1 MIPAFFH
8 SPLLIFCETRQM
20 TNFFKAALLMACLLW
35 QSTGLA
41 SDTGWLTSPQ
51 NDHARVRLQADRSAP
66 DHTRILLDV
75 ALESGWKTYWHSPGE
90 GGIAPQILWD
100 EPVGDFQW
108 RWPAPRHFEVA
119 GLSTQGYQGEVR
131 FPMSLN
137 YPAGQSLK
145 GTLRLSTCSNV
156 CILTDFPFTLAV
168 DGQAPAGF
176 DFGWAKAISNLPQ
189 PLPADTRVELGYQHN
204 QLQLRA
210 ERAEG
215 WQSPA
220 LFIDALEG
228 AEFGKPVLE
237 VEGNTLIAR
246 VPVSDGWQGDAPDL
260 RGQSLGLLL
269 TSGEQA
275 WQTKGSIGEAL
286 VLPAPS
292 QPLFWLLGAALLGG
306 LILNL
311 MPCVLPVLALKL
323 GSVLQHQEREQG
335 TVRKQFLAASAGIIA
350 SFWVLAAMSSLLRA
364 TQGAVGWGIQFQS
377 AGFIAF
383 MVLVTLLFCAN
394 LLGLFEIR
402 LPSNLNTRLATSG
415 GNGLGGHFLQG
426 SFATLLAT
434 PCSAPFLG
442 TAVAFALAA
451 PLGQLWLIFTAL
463 GIGMS
468 LPWLL
473 VAALPRLA
481 LWLPKPG
488 RWMGRLR
495 ILLGLMMLGSSLWLA
510 SLLGS
515 HLGNVQVY
523 WLMAA
528 MLLALLIGI
537 VWRYG
542 MRGFTLALSLST
554 LVGAALLL
562 GGAFTA
568 QGTGNVDRV
577 VWQPL
582 SERAIT
588 DALAQNKRV
597 FIDVTA
603 DWCVTC
609 KANKY
614 NVLLRDEVQTAL
626 SAPDVVALR
635 GDWSK
640 PDDTIAAFLR
650 QRGAAAVPFNQIYG
664 PGLPQGETLSPL
676 LDKADLLTLL
686 NQAGLIQTDATHF

>member
-1 MIPAFFH
+1 M
-8 SPLLIFCETRQM
+8 SNL
-20 TNFFKAALLMACLLW
+20 FKAALLLGGLLW
-35 QSTGLA
+35 QSMGLA

-51 NDHARVRLQADRSAP
+51 NDHAKVRLQADRSTA
-66 DHTRILLDV
+66 DQTRILLDV
-75 ALESGWKTYWHSPGE
+75 ELESGWKTYWQSPGE
-90 GGIAPQILWD
+90 GGIAPQILWH
-100 EPVGDFQW
+100 EPIAALQW
-108 RWPAPRHFEVA
+108 HWPVPRHFEVA
-119 GLSTQGYQGEVR
+119 GLSTQGYQGDVT
-131 FPMSLN
+131 FPLSLS
-137 YPAGQSLK
+137 YPAEKALK

-156 CILTDFPFTLAV
+156 CILTDYPFTLAA
-168 DGQAPAGF
+168 DDAAPANF
-176 DFGWAKAISNLPQ
+176 DFAWAKSISNLPQ

-210 ERAEG
+210 ERADG

-228 AEFGKPVLE
+228 AEFGKPALE
-237 VEGNTLIAR
+237 IEGNTLIAR
-246 VPVSDGWQGDAPDL
+246 VPVSNGWQGDAPDL
-260 RGQSLGLLL
+260 RGQPLGLLL

-275 WQTKGSIGEAL
+275 WQGKGTIGAPIAL
-286 VLPAPS
+286 PNQS
-292 QPLFWLLGAALLGG
+292 HSLFWLLGAALLGG

-323 GSVLQHQEREQG
+323 GSVLQHQERAQG

-377 AGFIAF
+377 AGFIGL

-402 LPSNLNTRLATSG
+402 LPSNLSTRLATSG

-488 RWMGRLR
+488 RWMNHLR
-495 ILLGLMMLGSSLWLA
+495 ILLGLMMLGSSLWLT
-510 SLLGS
+510 SLLNN
-515 HLGNVQVY
+515 HLGSY
-523 WLMAA
+523 ATGWLMVA
-528 MLLALLIGI
+528 MLLALLISI
-537 VWRYG
+537 IWRYG
-542 MRGFTLALSLST
+542 MRGFTLAIALAALI
-554 LVGAALLL
+554 GCALLL
-562 GGAFTA
+562 SGAFSA
-568 QGTGNVDRV
+568 QGSASVDKV
-577 VWQPL
+577 AWQPL

-614 NVLLRDEVQTAL
+614 NVLLRDEVQQAL
-626 SAPDVVALR
+626 LAPDVVALR

-640 PDDTIAAFLR
+640 PNETIAAFLR

-664 PGLPQGETLSPL
+664 PDLPQGATLSPL
-676 LDKADLLTLL
+676 LDKDELLTTLH
-686 NQAGLIQTDATHF
+686 QAGLLQAGTTRF

>member
-1 MIPAFFH
+1 M
-8 SPLLIFCETRQM
+8 SNL
-20 TNFFKAALLMACLLW
+20 FKAALLLGGLLW
-35 QSTGLA
+35 QSMGLA

-51 NDHARVRLQADRSAP
+51 NDHARVRLQADRSTA
-66 DHTRILLDV
+66 DQTRILLDV
-75 ALESGWKTYWHSPGE
+75 ELESGWKTYWHSPGE

-108 RWPAPRHFEVA
+108 HWPVPRHFEVA
-119 GLSTQGYQGEVR
+119 GLSTQGYQGEVT
-131 FPMSLN
+131 FPLSLN
-137 YPAGQSLK
+137 YPAGQPLK

-168 DGQAPAGF
+168 DSAAPADF
-176 DFGWAKAISNLPQ
+176 DFAWAKAMSTLPQ
-189 PLPADTRVELGYQHN
+189 QLPAETRVELGYQHN

-228 AEFGKPVLE
+228 AEFGKPALE

-275 WQTKGSIGEAL
+275 WQGKGTIGAPLAL
-286 VLPAPS
+286 PNQSHSL
-292 QPLFWLLGAALLGG
+292 LWLLGAALLGG

-323 GSVLQHQEREQG
+323 GTVLQHQKREQG
-335 TVRKQFLAASAGIIA
+335 AVRKQFLAASAGIIA

-377 AGFIAF
+377 AGFIGL

-402 LPSNLNTRLATSG
+402 LPSALSTRLATSG

-473 VAALPRLA
+473 VAALPWLA

-488 RWMGRLR
+488 RWMNHLR
-495 ILLGLMMLGSSLWLA
+495 ILLGLMMLGSSLWLT
-510 SLLGS
+510 SLLDN
-515 HLGNVQVY
+515 HLGSY
-523 WLMAA
+523 ATGWLMVA
-528 MLLALLIGI
+528 MLLALLSGI
-537 VWRYG
+537 IWRYG
-542 MRGFTLALSLST
+542 IRGFTLAIAL
-554 LVGAALLL
+554 AALIGSPLL
-562 GGAFTA
+562 LSGAFSA
-568 QGTGNVDRV
+568 QGSASVDKV

-588 DALAQNKRV
+588 DALAQNKRI

-614 NVLLRDEVQTAL
+614 NVLLRDEVQQAL

-640 PDDTIAAFLR
+640 PSDTIAAFLR
-650 QRGAAAVPFNQIYG
+650 KRGAAAVPFNQIYG
-664 PGLPQGETLSPL
+664 PELPQGVTLSPL
-676 LDKADLLTLL
+676 LDKDDLLTTLHKAGLL
-686 NQAGLIQTDATHF
+686 QAGTTRF

>member
-1 MIPAFFH
+1 M
-8 SPLLIFCETRQM
+8 SNL
-20 TNFFKAALLMACLLW
+20 FKTALLLGCLLW
-35 QSTGLA
+35 QSMGLA

-51 NDHARVRLQADRSAP
+51 NDHARVRLQADRSTA
-66 DHTRILLDV
+66 DQTRILLDV
-75 ALESGWKTYWHSPGE
+75 ELESGWKTYWHSPGE

-100 EPVGDFQW
+100 KPVGDFQW
-108 RWPAPRHFEVA
+108 HWPVPRHFEVA
-119 GLSTQGYQGEVR
+119 GLSTQGYQGDVT
-131 FPMSLN
+131 FPLSLS
-137 YPAGQSLK
+137 YPAEKALT

-168 DGQAPAGF
+168 DGRAPAGF

-189 PLPADTRVELGYQHN
+189 PLPAETRIELGYQHN

-228 AEFGKPVLE
+228 AEFGKPTLE

-275 WQTKGSIGEAL
+275 WQGKGTIGAPL
-286 VLPAPS
+286 VLPNQS
-292 QPLFWLLGAALLGG
+292 HSLFWLLGAALLGG

-323 GSVLQHQEREQG
+323 GTVLQHQKREQG
-335 TVRKQFLAASAGIIA
+335 AVRKQFLAASAGIIA

-364 TQGAVGWGIQFQS
+364 TQGAVGWGIQFQN
-377 AGFIAF
+377 AGFIGL
-383 MVLVTLLFCAN
+383 MVLVTMLFCAN

-402 LPSNLNTRLATSG
+402 LPSALSTRLATSG

-488 RWMGRLR
+488 RWMNHLR
-495 ILLGLMMLGSSLWLA
+495 ILLGLMMLGSSLWLT
-510 SLLGS
+510 SLLDN
-515 HLGNVQVY
+515 HLGSY
-523 WLMAA
+523 ATGWLIVA
-528 MLLALLIGI
+528 MLLALLAGI
-537 VWRYG
+537 IWRYG
-542 MRGFTLALSLST
+542 MRGFTLAIAL
-554 LVGAALLL
+554 AALIGSPLL
-562 GGAFTA
+562 LSGAFSA
-568 QGTGNVDRV
+568 QGSASVDKV

-614 NVLLRDEVQTAL
+614 NVLLRDEVQQAL

-640 PDDTIAAFLR
+640 PSDTIAAFLR
-650 QRGAAAVPFNQIYG
+650 KRGAAAVPFNQIYG
-664 PGLPQGETLSPL
+664 PELPQGVTLSPL
-676 LDKADLLTLL
+676 LDKDDLLTTLHKAGLL
-686 NQAGLIQTDATHF
+686 QAGTTRF

>member
-1 MIPAFFH
+1 M
-8 SPLLIFCETRQM
+8 SNL
-20 TNFFKAALLMACLLW
+20 FKAALLLGGLLW
-35 QSTGLA
+35 QSMGLA

-51 NDHARVRLQADRSAP
+51 NDHAKVRLQADRSTAV
-66 DHTRILLDV
+66 HTRILLDV
-75 ALESGWKTYWHSPGE
+75 ELESGWKTYWHSPGE

-119 GLSTQGYQGEVR
+119 GLSTQGYQGDVT
-131 FPMSLN
+131 FPLSLN
-137 YPAGQSLK
+137 YPTGQPLK

-156 CILTDFPFTLAV
+156 CILTDYPFTLAV
-168 DGQAPAGF
+168 DDAAPANF
-176 DFGWAKAISNLPQ
+176 DFAWAKAMSTLPQ
-189 PLPADTRVELGYQHN
+189 QLPAETRVELGYQHN

-215 WQSPA
+215 WQQPS

-228 AEFGKPVLE
+228 AEFGKPALE
-237 VEGNTLIAR
+237 VQGNTLIAR

-275 WQTKGSIGEAL
+275 WQGKGTIGAPL
-286 VLPAPS
+286 VLPGQS
-292 QPLFWLLGAALLGG
+292 HSLFWLLGAALLGG

-323 GSVLQHQEREQG
+323 GSVLQHQAREQG
-335 TVRKQFLAASAGIIA
+335 TVRRQFLAASAGIVA

-364 TQGAVGWGIQFQS
+364 TQGEVGWGIQFQS
-377 AGFIAF
+377 AGFIGF

-402 LPSNLNTRLATSG
+402 LPSNLSTRLATSG

-488 RWMGRLR
+488 RWMNHLR

-510 SLLGS
+510 SLLNN
-515 HLGNVQVY
+515 HLGSY
-523 WLMAA
+523 ATGWLMVA
-528 MLLALLIGI
+528 MLLGLLISI
-537 VWRYG
+537 IWRYG
-542 MRGFTLALSLST
+542 MRGFTLAISLAALIGS
-554 LVGAALLL
+554 ALLL
-562 GGAFTA
+562 SGAFSA
-568 QGTGNVDRV
+568 QGSASVDKV
-577 VWQPL
+577 AWQPL

-614 NVLLRDEVQTAL
+614 NVLLRDEVQQAL
-626 SAPDVVALR
+626 LAPDVVALR

-640 PDDTIAAFLR
+640 PNETIAAFLR

-664 PGLPQGETLSPL
+664 PDLPLGATLSPL
-676 LDKADLLTLL
+676 LDKDELLTTLH
-686 NQAGLIQTDATHF
+686 QAGLLQAGTTRF

>member
-1 MIPAFFH
+1 
-8 SPLLIFCETRQM
+8 M

-90 GGIAPQILWD
+90 GGIAPQLLWD

-119 GLSTQGYQGEVR
+119 GLSTQGYQGDVT
-131 FPMSLN
+131 FPLSLN

-168 DGQAPAGF
+168 DGQAPVGF

-189 PLPADTRVELGYQHN
+189 QLPADTRVELGYQHN

-269 TSGEQA
+269 TSGEQT

-323 GSVLQHQEREQG
+323 GSVLQHQQREQE

-350 SFWVLAAMSSLLRA
+350 SFWVLAAMSTLLRA

-377 AGFIAF
+377 AGFIGL

-451 PLGQLWLIFTAL
+451 PLGQLWLIFTAF

-481 LWLPKPG
+481 LSLPKPG

-510 SLLGS
+510 SLLGN
-515 HLGNVQVY
+515 HLGNMQVY

-537 VWRYG
+537 IWRYG
-542 MRGFTLALSLST
+542 MRGFTLALSLSA

-597 FIDVTA
+597 FVDVTA

-614 NVLLRDEVQTAL
+614 NVLLRDEVQNAL

-650 QRGAAAVPFNQIYG
+650 QRGVAAVPFNQIYG
-664 PGLPQGETLSPL
+664 PGLPQGEILSPL

-686 NQAGLIQTDATHF
+686 NQAGLIQTNATHF

>member
-41 SDTGWLTSPQ
+41 SNTGWLTSPQ

-131 FPMSLN
+131 FPLSLN

-176 DFGWAKAISNLPQ
+176 DFGWAKAISNLPL
-189 PLPADTRVELGYQHN
+189 PLPAATRVELGYQHN

-377 AGFIAF
+377 AGFIGF

-510 SLLGS
+510 SLLGN
-515 HLGNVQVY
+515 HLGNMQVY

-537 VWRYG
+537 IWRYG

-562 GGAFTA
+562 GGALTA
-568 QGTGNVDRV
+568 QGSGSIDRV

-588 DALAQNKRV
+588 DALAQNKRI

-614 NVLLRDEVQTAL
+614 NVLLRDEVQNAL

-664 PGLPQGETLSPL
+664 PGLPQGEILSPL

-686 NQAGLIQTDATHF
+686 NQAGLIQTNATHF

>member
-1 MIPAFFH
+1 M
-8 SPLLIFCETRQM
+8 SNL
-20 TNFFKAALLMACLLW
+20 FKAALLLGSLLW
-35 QSTGLA
+35 QSMGLA

-51 NDHARVRLQADRSAP
+51 NDHAKVRLQADRSMA
-66 DHTRILLDV
+66 DQTRILLDV
-75 ALESGWKTYWHSPGE
+75 ELESGWKTYWHSPGE

-100 EPVGDFQW
+100 KPVGDFQW
-108 RWPAPRHFEVA
+108 HWPVPRHFEVA
-119 GLSTQGYQGEVR
+119 GLSTQGYQGDVT
-131 FPMSLN
+131 FPLSLS
-137 YPAGQSLK
+137 YPAEQALM

-156 CILTDFPFTLAV
+156 CILTDYPFTLAV
-168 DGQAPAGF
+168 DGAAPADF
-176 DFGWAKAISNLPQ
+176 DFAWAKAMSTLPQ

-215 WQSPA
+215 WQQPS

-228 AEFGKPVLE
+228 AEFGKPALE

-275 WQTKGSIGEAL
+275 WQSKGSIGEAL

-292 QPLFWLLGAALLGG
+292 QSLFWLLGAALLGG

-323 GSVLQHQEREQG
+323 GSVLQHQAREQG
-335 TVRKQFLAASAGIIA
+335 TVRRQFLAASAGIIA

-377 AGFIAF
+377 AGFIGF

-402 LPSNLNTRLATSG
+402 LPSALSTRLATSG

-488 RWMGRLR
+488 RWMNYLR
-495 ILLGLMMLGSSLWLA
+495 ILLGLMMLGSSLWLT
-510 SLLGS
+510 SLLDN
-515 HLGNVQVY
+515 HLGSY
-523 WLMAA
+523 ATGWLMVA
-528 MLLALLIGI
+528 MVLGLILAI

-542 MRGFTLALSLST
+542 MRGFTLAIALAALIGS
-554 LVGAALLL
+554 ALLL
-562 GGAFTA
+562 SGAFSA
-568 QGTGNVDRV
+568 QGSASVDKV

-614 NVLLRDEVQTAL
+614 NVLLRDEVQQAL

-640 PDDTIAAFLR
+640 PSETIAAFLR
-650 QRGAAAVPFNQIYG
+650 KRGVAAVPFNQIYG
-664 PGLPQGETLSPL
+664 PELPQGVTLSPL
-676 LDKADLLTLL
+676 LDKDELLTTLHKAGLL
-686 NQAGLIQTDATHF
+686 QAGTTRF

>member
-131 FPMSLN
+131 FPLSLN
-137 YPAGQSLK
+137 YPTGQSLK

-275 WQTKGSIGEAL
+275 WQGKGSIGEAL

-335 TVRKQFLAASAGIIA
+335 AVRKQFLAASAGIIA
-350 SFWVLAAMSSLLRA
+350 SFWVLAAMSTLLRA

-377 AGFIAF
+377 AGFIGF

-402 LPSNLNTRLATSG
+402 LPSNLSTRLATSG

-542 MRGFTLALSLST
+542 MRGFTLALSLSA

-568 QGTGNVDRV
+568 QGAGSIDRV

-614 NVLLRDEVQTAL
+614 NVLLRDEVQQAL

-664 PGLPQGETLSPL
+664 PSLPQGETLSPL

>member
-1 MIPAFFH
+1 M
-8 SPLLIFCETRQM
+8 SNL
-20 TNFFKAALLMACLLW
+20 FKTALLLGGLLW
-35 QSTGLA
+35 QSMGLA

-51 NDHARVRLQADRSAP
+51 NDHARVRLQADRSTA
-66 DHTRILLDV
+66 DQTRILLDV
-75 ALESGWKTYWHSPGE
+75 ELESGWKTYWHSPGE

-100 EPVGDFQW
+100 EPVGAFQW

-119 GLSTQGYQGEVR
+119 GLSTQGYQGEVT
-131 FPMSLN
+131 FPLSLN
-137 YPAGQSLK
+137 YPAGQPLK

-156 CILTDFPFTLAV
+156 CILTDFPFTLTV
-168 DGQAPAGF
+168 DGQAPADF
-176 DFGWAKAISNLPQ
+176 DFAWAKAMSTLPQ
-189 PLPADTRVELGYQHN
+189 QLPAETRVELGYQHN

-228 AEFGKPVLE
+228 AEFGKPALE

-275 WQTKGSIGEAL
+275 WQGQGTIGAPLAL
-286 VLPAPS
+286 PNQS
-292 QPLFWLLGAALLGG
+292 HSLFWLLGAALLGG

-323 GSVLQHQEREQG
+323 GTVLQHQKREQG
-335 TVRKQFLAASAGIIA
+335 AVRKHFLAASAGIIT

-377 AGFIAF
+377 AGFIGL

-402 LPSNLNTRLATSG
+402 LPSALSTRLATSG

-488 RWMGRLR
+488 RWMNHLR
-495 ILLGLMMLGSSLWLA
+495 ILLGLMMLGSSLWLT
-510 SLLGS
+510 SLLDN
-515 HLGNVQVY
+515 HLGSY
-523 WLMAA
+523 ATGWLMVA
-528 MLLALLIGI
+528 MLLALLTGI
-537 VWRYG
+537 IWRYG
-542 MRGFTLALSLST
+542 IRGFTLAIAL
-554 LVGAALLL
+554 AALIGSPLL
-562 GGAFTA
+562 LSGAFSA
-568 QGTGNVDRV
+568 QGSASVDKV

-614 NVLLRDEVQTAL
+614 NVLLRDEVQQAL

-640 PDDTIAAFLR
+640 PSDTIAAFLR
-650 QRGAAAVPFNQIYG
+650 KRGAAAVPFNQIYG
-664 PGLPQGETLSPL
+664 PELPQGVTLSPL
-676 LDKADLLTLL
+676 LDKDDLLTTLHKAGLL
-686 NQAGLIQTDATHF
+686 QAGTTRF

>member
-1 MIPAFFH
+1 M
-8 SPLLIFCETRQM
+8 SNL
-20 TNFFKAALLMACLLW
+20 FKAALLLGGLLW
-35 QSTGLA
+35 QSMGLA

-51 NDHARVRLQADRSAP
+51 NDHARVRLQADRSTA
-66 DHTRILLDV
+66 DQTRILLDV
-75 ALESGWKTYWHSPGE
+75 ELESGWKTYWHSPGE

-108 RWPAPRHFEVA
+108 RWPVPRHFEVA
-119 GLSTQGYQGEVR
+119 GLSTQGYQGDVT
-131 FPMSLN
+131 FPLNLN
-137 YPAGQSLK
+137 YPAGQPLK

-156 CILTDFPFTLAV
+156 CILTDFPFTLSV
-168 DGQAPAGF
+168 DGQAPADF
-176 DFGWAKAISNLPQ
+176 DFAWAKAMSTLPQ
-189 PLPADTRVELGYQHN
+189 QLPAETRVEIGYQHN

-228 AEFGKPVLE
+228 AEFGKPALE

-275 WQTKGSIGEAL
+275 WQGKGTIGAPLAL
-286 VLPAPS
+286 PNQS
-292 QPLFWLLGAALLGG
+292 HSLFWLLGAALLGG

-335 TVRKQFLAASAGIIA
+335 AVRKQFLAASAGIIA

-377 AGFIAF
+377 AGFIGL

-402 LPSNLNTRLATSG
+402 LPSALSTRLATSG

-451 PLGQLWLIFTAL
+451 PLDQLWLIFTAL

-488 RWMGRLR
+488 RWMNHLR
-495 ILLGLMMLGSSLWLA
+495 ILLGLMMLGSSLWLT
-510 SLLGS
+510 SLLDN
-515 HLGNVQVY
+515 HLGSY
-523 WLMAA
+523 ATGWLMVA
-528 MLLALLIGI
+528 MLLALLTSII
-537 VWRYG
+537 WRYG
-542 MRGFTLALSLST
+542 IRGFTLAIAL
-554 LVGAALLL
+554 AALIGSPLL
-562 GGAFTA
+562 LSGAFSA
-568 QGTGNVDRV
+568 QGSASVDKV

-614 NVLLRDEVQTAL
+614 NVLLRDEVQQAL

-640 PDDTIAAFLR
+640 PSDAIAAFLR
-650 QRGAAAVPFNQIYG
+650 KRGAAAVPFNQIYG
-664 PGLPQGETLSPL
+664 PELPQGVTLSPL
-676 LDKADLLTLL
+676 LNKDDLLTTLHKAGLL
-686 NQAGLIQTDATHF
+686 QAGTTRF

>member
-1 MIPAFFH
+1 
-8 SPLLIFCETRQM
+8 
-20 TNFFKAALLMACLLW
+20 MA
-35 QSTGLA
+35 G
-41 SDTGWLTSPQ
+41 
-51 NDHARVRLQADRSAP
+51 R
-66 DHTRILLDV
+66 
-75 ALESGWKTYWHSPGE
+75 
-90 GGIAPQILWD
+90 
-100 EPVGDFQW
+100 
-108 RWPAPRHFEVA
+108 
-119 GLSTQGYQGEVR
+119 
-131 FPMSLN
+131 
-137 YPAGQSLK
+137 
-145 GTLRLSTCSNV
+145 
-156 CILTDFPFTLAV
+156 
-168 DGQAPAGF
+168 
-176 DFGWAKAISNLPQ
+176 
-189 PLPADTRVELGYQHN
+189 
-204 QLQLRA
+204 
-210 ERAEG
+210 
-215 WQSPA
+215 
-220 LFIDALEG
+220 
-228 AEFGKPVLE
+228 
-237 VEGNTLIAR
+237 
-246 VPVSDGWQGDAPDL
+246 GDAPDL

-275 WQTKGSIGEAL
+275 WQTKGSISEAL

-323 GSVLQHQEREQG
+323 GTVLQHQKREQG
-335 TVRKQFLAASAGIIA
+335 AVRKQFLAASAGIIA

-377 AGFIAF
+377 AGFIGL
-383 MVLVTLLFCAN
+383 MVLVTMLFCAN
-394 LLGLFEIR
+394 LLELFEIR
-402 LPSNLNTRLATSG
+402 LPSALSTRLATSG

-488 RWMGRLR
+488 RWMNHLR
-495 ILLGLMMLGSSLWLA
+495 ILLGLMMLGSSLWLT
-510 SLLGS
+510 SLLNN
-515 HLGNVQVY
+515 HLGSY
-523 WLMAA
+523 ATGWLMVA
-528 MLLALLIGI
+528 MLLALLAGI
-537 VWRYG
+537 IWRYG
-542 MRGFTLALSLST
+542 MRGFTLAIALTALIGSP
-554 LVGAALLL
+554 LLL
-562 GGAFTA
+562 SGAFSA
-568 QGTGNVDRV
+568 QGSASVDKV

-614 NVLLRDEVQTAL
+614 NVLLRDEVQQAL

-640 PDDTIAAFLR
+640 PSDTIAAFLR
-650 QRGAAAVPFNQIYG
+650 KRGAAAVPFNQIYG
-664 PGLPQGETLSPL
+664 PEWPQGVTLSPL
-676 LDKADLLTLL
+676 LDKDDLLTTLHKAGLL
-686 NQAGLIQTDATHF
+686 QAGTTRF

>member
-1 MIPAFFH
+1 M
-8 SPLLIFCETRQM
+8 SNLLKT
-20 TNFFKAALLMACLLW
+20 ALLLGGLLW
-35 QSTGLA
+35 QSMGLA
-41 SDTGWLTSPQ
+41 SDTGWLTSSQ

-90 GGIAPQILWD
+90 GGIAPQLLWD

-131 FPMSLN
+131 FPLSLN
-137 YPAGQSLK
+137 YPAGQSLN

-168 DGQAPAGF
+168 DGQTPAGF

-275 WQTKGSIGEAL
+275 WQGKGTIGAPLAL
-286 VLPAPS
+286 PNQS
-292 QPLFWLLGAALLGG
+292 HSLFWLLGGALLGG

-323 GSVLQHQEREQG
+323 GTVLQHQEREQG

-377 AGFIAF
+377 AGFIGL

-402 LPSNLNTRLATSG
+402 LPSALSTRLATSG

-488 RWMGRLR
+488 RWMNHLR
-495 ILLGLMMLGSSLWLA
+495 ILLGLMMLGSSLWLT
-510 SLLGS
+510 SLLDN
-515 HLGNVQVY
+515 HLGSY
-523 WLMAA
+523 ATGWLMVA
-528 MLLALLIGI
+528 MLLALLTGI
-537 VWRYG
+537 IWRYG
-542 MRGFTLALSLST
+542 IRGFTLAIAL
-554 LVGAALLL
+554 AALIGSPLL
-562 GGAFTA
+562 LSGAFSA
-568 QGTGNVDRV
+568 QGSASVDKV

-588 DALAQNKRV
+588 DALAQKKRV

-614 NVLLRDEVQTAL
+614 NVLLRDEVQQAL

-640 PDDTIAAFLR
+640 PSDTIAAFLR
-650 QRGAAAVPFNQIYG
+650 KRGAAAVPFNQIYG
-664 PGLPQGETLSPL
+664 PELPQGVTLSPL
-676 LDKADLLTLL
+676 LDKDDLLTTLHKADLL
-686 NQAGLIQTDATHF
+686 QAGTTRF

>member
-1 MIPAFFH
+1 
-8 SPLLIFCETRQM
+8 M

-51 NDHARVRLQADRSAP
+51 NDHAKVRLQADRSAP

-108 RWPAPRHFEVA
+108 RWPAPHHFEVA

-131 FPMSLN
+131 FPLSLN

-168 DGQAPAGF
+168 DGATPANF
-176 DFGWAKAISNLPQ
+176 DFAWAKAMSTLPQ
-189 PLPADTRVELGYQHN
+189 PLTAETRVELGYQHN

-228 AEFGKPVLE
+228 AEFGKPALE

-275 WQTKGSIGEAL
+275 WQGKGTIGAPIAL
-286 VLPAPS
+286 PNQS
-292 QPLFWLLGAALLGG
+292 HSLFWLLGAALLGG

-323 GSVLQHQEREQG
+323 GSVLQHQQREQG

-377 AGFIAF
+377 AGFIGF

-510 SLLGS
+510 SLLGN
-515 HLGNVQVY
+515 HLGNMQVY
-523 WLMAA
+523 WLMTA

-568 QGTGNVDRV
+568 QGSGNVDRV

-626 SAPDVVALR
+626 STPDVVALR

-640 PDDTIAAFLR
+640 PSDTIAAFLR
-650 QRGAAAVPFNQIYG
+650 KRGAAAVPFNQIYG
-664 PGLPQGETLSPL
+664 PELPQGVTLSPL
-676 LDKADLLTLL
+676 LDKDDLLTTLHKAGLL
-686 NQAGLIQTDATHF
+686 QAGTTRF

>member
-1 MIPAFFH
+1 M
-8 SPLLIFCETRQM
+8 SNL
-20 TNFFKAALLMACLLW
+20 FKAALLLGGLLW
-35 QSTGLA
+35 QSMGLA

-51 NDHARVRLQADRSAP
+51 NDHARVRLQADRSTA
-66 DHTRILLDV
+66 DQTRILLDV
-75 ALESGWKTYWHSPGE
+75 ELESGWKTYWHSPGE

-108 RWPAPRHFEVA
+108 RWPVPRHFEVA
-119 GLSTQGYQGEVR
+119 GLNTQGYQGEVA
-131 FPMSLN
+131 FPLSLN
-137 YPAGQSLK
+137 YPTGQPLK

-168 DGQAPAGF
+168 DGQAPADF
-176 DFGWAKAISNLPQ
+176 DFAWAKAMSTLPQ
-189 PLPADTRVELGYQHN
+189 QLPAETQVELGYQHN

-228 AEFGKPVLE
+228 AEFGKPALE
-237 VEGNTLIAR
+237 VEGYTLIAR

-275 WQTKGSIGEAL
+275 WQGKGTIGAPLAL
-286 VLPAPS
+286 PNQS
-292 QPLFWLLGAALLGG
+292 HSLFWLLGAALLGG

-323 GSVLQHQEREQG
+323 GTVLQHQDREQG

-377 AGFIAF
+377 AGFIGL
-383 MVLVTLLFCAN
+383 MVLVTMLFCAN

-402 LPSNLNTRLATSG
+402 LPSALSTRLATSG

-488 RWMGRLR
+488 RWMNHLR
-495 ILLGLMMLGSSLWLA
+495 ILLGLMMLGSSLWLT
-510 SLLGS
+510 SLLDN
-515 HLGNVQVY
+515 HLGSY
-523 WLMAA
+523 ATGWLIVA
-528 MLLALLIGI
+528 MLLALLSGI
-537 VWRYG
+537 IWRYG
-542 MRGFTLALSLST
+542 IRGFTLAIAL
-554 LVGAALLL
+554 AALIGSPLL
-562 GGAFTA
+562 LSGAFSA
-568 QGTGNVDRV
+568 QGSASVDKV

-614 NVLLRDEVQTAL
+614 NVLLRDEVQQAL

-640 PDDTIAAFLR
+640 PNDTIAAFLR
-650 QRGAAAVPFNQIYG
+650 KRGAAAVPFNQIYG
-664 PGLPQGETLSPL
+664 PELPQGVTLSPL
-676 LDKADLLTLL
+676 LDKDELLTTLHKAGLL
-686 NQAGLIQTDATHF
+686 QAGTTRF

>member
-1 MIPAFFH
+1 
-8 SPLLIFCETRQM
+8 M

-41 SDTGWLTSPQ
+41 SDTGWLTSSQ

-131 FPMSLN
+131 FPLSLN
-137 YPAGQSLK
+137 YPTGQSLK

-168 DGQAPAGF
+168 DGQTPAGF
-176 DFGWAKAISNLPQ
+176 DFSWAKAISNLPQ

-275 WQTKGSIGEAL
+275 WQTKGSIGSAL

-292 QPLFWLLGAALLGG
+292 QPLFWVLGAALLGG

-323 GSVLQHQEREQG
+323 GTVLQHQVREQG
-335 TVRKQFLAASAGIIA
+335 IVRKQFLAASAGIIA
-350 SFWVLAAMSSLLRA
+350 SFWVLAAMSTLLRA

-515 HLGNVQVY
+515 HLGNMQVY

-537 VWRYG
+537 IWRYG
-542 MRGFTLALSLST
+542 MRGFTLALSLSA

-568 QGTGNVDRV
+568 HGTGSIDRV

-597 FIDVTA
+597 FVDVTA

-614 NVLLRDEVQTAL
+614 NVLLRDEVQNAL

-640 PDDTIAAFLR
+640 PDETIAAFLR

-664 PGLPQGETLSPL
+664 PGLPEGEILSPL

-686 NQAGLIQTDATHF
+686 NQAGLIQTNATHF

>member
-1 MIPAFFH
+1 M
-8 SPLLIFCETRQM
+8 STL
-20 TNFFKAALLMACLLW
+20 FKAVLLLGCLLW
-35 QSTGLA
+35 QSSGLA
-41 SDTGWLTSPQ
+41 SDTGWLTSPR

-66 DHTRILLDV
+66 DHTRILLEV
-75 ALESGWKTYWHSPGE
+75 ALESGWKTYWRSPGE
-90 GGIAPQILWD
+90 GGIAPRILWD
-100 EPVGDFQW
+100 QPVGDFQW
-108 RWPAPRHFEVA
+108 HWPTPRPFEVA
-119 GLSTQGYQGEVR
+119 GLSTQGYQEQVR
-131 FPMSLN
+131 FPLSLD
-137 YPAGQSLK
+137 YPAGQPLK

-156 CILTDFPFTLAV
+156 CILTDYPFTLEA

-176 DFGWAKAISNLPQ
+176 DFAWARAMSTLPQ

-228 AEFGKPVLE
+228 AEFGKPALE
-237 VEGNTLIAR
+237 VNGNVLIAR

-269 TSGEQA
+269 TSGDQA
-275 WQTKGSIGEAL
+275 WQTRAPIAGPIAL
-286 VLPAPS
+286 PTQH
-292 QPLFWLLGAALLGG
+292 QPLLWLLGAALLGG

-323 GSVLQHQEREQG
+323 GSVLQQQESEQRR
-335 TVRKQFLAASAGIIA
+335 VRRQFLAASAGILA

-377 AGFIAF
+377 AGFIGF
-383 MVLVTLLFCAN
+383 MVAVTLLFCAN

-402 LPSNLNTRLATSG
+402 LPSNLSTRLATRG
-415 GNGLGGHFLQG
+415 GKGLGGHFLQG

-488 RWMGRLR
+488 RWMGHLR

-510 SLLGS
+510 SLLGN
-515 HLGNVQVY
+515 HLGSTTTG
-523 WLMAA
+523 WLMVA
-528 MLLALLIGI
+528 MVLALLIGI
-537 VWRYG
+537 IWRYG
-542 MRGFTLALSLST
+542 MRGFTLALSLSA
-554 LVGAALLL
+554 LIGGALLL
-562 GGAFTA
+562 GGALTA
-568 QGTGNVDRV
+568 QGSGSVDRIA
-577 VWQPL
+577 WQPL
-582 SERAIT
+582 SEQAIV
-588 DALAQNKRV
+588 DALAQHKRV
-597 FIDVTA
+597 FVDVTA

-614 NVLLRDEVQTAL
+614 NVLLQGEVQEAL

-635 GDWSK
+635 GDWSR
-640 PDDTIAAFLR
+640 PSDAIAAFLR

-664 PGLPQGETLSPL
+664 PGLPEGESLSPL
-676 LDKADLLTLL
+676 LDKAELL
-686 NQAGLIQTDATHF
+686 NVLNKAGLIQPGPHF

>member
-1 MIPAFFH
+1 M
-8 SPLLIFCETRQM
+8 SNL
-20 TNFFKAALLMACLLW
+20 FKAALLLGGLLW
-35 QSTGLA
+35 QSMGLA

-51 NDHARVRLQADRSAP
+51 NDHAKVRLQADRSMA
-66 DHTRILLDV
+66 DQTRILLDV
-75 ALESGWKTYWHSPGE
+75 ELESGWKTYWHSPGE

-131 FPMSLN
+131 FPLSLN
-137 YPAGQSLK
+137 YPAGQPLK

-156 CILTDFPFTLAV
+156 CILTDYPFTLAV
-168 DGQAPAGF
+168 DGAAPADF
-176 DFGWAKAISNLPQ
+176 DFAWAKAMSTLPQ
-189 PLPADTRVELGYQHN
+189 QLPAETRVELGYQHN

-220 LFIDALEG
+220 LFIDTLEG
-228 AEFGKPVLE
+228 AEFGKPALE

-275 WQTKGSIGEAL
+275 WQGKGTISAPL
-286 VLPAPS
+286 VLPS
-292 QPLFWLLGAALLGG
+292 QSHSLFWLLGAALLGG

-323 GSVLQHQEREQG
+323 GSVLQHQERAQG

-377 AGFIAF
+377 AGFIGL

-402 LPSNLNTRLATSG
+402 LPSALSTHLATSG

-488 RWMGRLR
+488 RWMNHLR
-495 ILLGLMMLGSSLWLA
+495 ILLGLMMLGSSLWLT
-510 SLLGS
+510 SLLNN
-515 HLGNVQVY
+515 HLGSY
-523 WLMAA
+523 ATGWLMVA
-528 MLLALLIGI
+528 MLLGLILAI

-542 MRGFTLALSLST
+542 MRGFTLAISLTALIGS
-554 LVGAALLL
+554 ALLL
-562 GGAFTA
+562 SGAFSA
-568 QGTGNVDRV
+568 QGTASVDKV

-588 DALAQNKRV
+588 AALAQNKRV

-614 NVLLRDEVQTAL
+614 NVLLRDEVQQAL
-626 SAPDVVALR
+626 LAPDVVALR

-640 PDDTIAAFLR
+640 PSETIAAFLR

-664 PGLPQGETLSPL
+664 PDLPQGATLSPL
-676 LDKADLLTLL
+676 LDKDELLTTLH
-686 NQAGLIQTDATHF
+686 QAGLLQAGTTRF

>member
-51 NDHARVRLQADRSAP
+51 NDHARVRLQANRSAP

-131 FPMSLN
+131 FPLSLN

-176 DFGWAKAISNLPQ
+176 DFDWAKAISNLPQ
-189 PLPADTRVELGYQHN
+189 PLPAATRVELGYQHN

-210 ERAEG
+210 ELAEG

-269 TSGEQA
+269 TSSEQA

-292 QPLFWLLGAALLGG
+292 QPLLWLLGAALLGG

-377 AGFIAF
+377 AGFIGF

-473 VAALPRLA
+473 VATLPRLA

-495 ILLGLMMLGSSLWLA
+495 ILLGLLMLGSSLWLA
-510 SLLGS
+510 SLLGN
-515 HLGNVQVY
+515 HLGNMQVY

-537 VWRYG
+537 IWRYG
-542 MRGFTLALSLST
+542 IRGFTLALSLST

-568 QGTGNVDRV
+568 QGTGNVDQV

-597 FIDVTA
+597 FVDVTA

-614 NVLLRDEVQTAL
+614 NVLLRDEVQNAL

-664 PGLPQGETLSPL
+664 PGLPQGEILSPL

-686 NQAGLIQTDATHF
+686 NQAGLIQTNATHF

>member
-75 ALESGWKTYWHSPGE
+75 ALKSGWKTYWHSPGE

-100 EPVGDFQW
+100 EPVEDFQW

-275 WQTKGSIGEAL
+275 WQTKGSIGSAL

-323 GSVLQHQEREQG
+323 GSVLQHQQREQG

-350 SFWVLAAMSSLLRA
+350 SFWVLAAMSTLLRA

-377 AGFIAF
+377 AGFIGF
-383 MVLVTLLFCAN
+383 MVLITLLFCAN

-495 ILLGLMMLGSSLWLA
+495 ILLGLMMLGSSLWLT

-515 HLGNVQVY
+515 HLGNMQVY

-537 VWRYG
+537 IWRYG
-542 MRGFTLALSLST
+542 IRGFTLALSLST

-597 FIDVTA
+597 FVDVTA

-614 NVLLRDEVQTAL
+614 NVLLRDEVQNAL

-640 PDDTIAAFLR
+640 PDETIAAFLR

-664 PGLPQGETLSPL
+664 PGLPEGEILSPL

-686 NQAGLIQTDATHF
+686 NQAGLIQTNATHF

>member
-1 MIPAFFH
+1 
-8 SPLLIFCETRQM
+8 M

-108 RWPAPRHFEVA
+108 RWPAPGHFEVA

-131 FPMSLN
+131 FPLSLN
-137 YPAGQSLK
+137 YPTGQSLK

-220 LFIDALEG
+220 IFIDALEG
-228 AEFGKPVLE
+228 AEFGKPTLE

-269 TSGEQA
+269 TSGEQV

-323 GSVLQHQEREQG
+323 GSVLQHQQREQG

-350 SFWVLAAMSSLLRA
+350 SFWVLAAMSTLLRA

-377 AGFIAF
+377 AGFIGF

-473 VAALPRLA
+473 VATLPQLA

-515 HLGNVQVY
+515 HLGNMQVY

-542 MRGFTLALSLST
+542 MRGFTLALSLSA

-568 QGTGNVDRV
+568 QGAGSIDRV

-597 FIDVTA
+597 FVDVTA

-640 PDDTIAAFLR
+640 PDETIAAFLR

-664 PGLPQGETLSPL
+664 PGLPQGEILSPL

-686 NQAGLIQTDATHF
+686 NQAGLIQTNATHF

>member
-1 MIPAFFH
+1 
-8 SPLLIFCETRQM
+8 M

-41 SDTGWLTSPQ
+41 SNTGWLTSPQ

-131 FPMSLN
+131 FPLSLN

-210 ERAEG
+210 EQAEG

-323 GSVLQHQEREQG
+323 GSVLQLQQREQG

-377 AGFIAF
+377 AGFIGF

-473 VAALPRLA
+473 VAALPRIA

-495 ILLGLMMLGSSLWLA
+495 ILLGLMMLGSSLWLT
-510 SLLGS
+510 SLLDN
-515 HLGNVQVY
+515 HLGSY
-523 WLMAA
+523 ATGWLIVA
-528 MLLALLIGI
+528 MLLVLLSGI
-537 VWRYG
+537 IWRYG
-542 MRGFTLALSLST
+542 MRGFTLAIAL
-554 LVGAALLL
+554 AALIGSPLL
-562 GGAFTA
+562 LSGAFSA
-568 QGTGNVDRV
+568 QGSASVDKV

-614 NVLLRDEVQTAL
+614 NVLLRDEVQQAL

-640 PDDTIAAFLR
+640 PSDAIAAFLR
-650 QRGAAAVPFNQIYG
+650 KRGAAAVPFNQIYG
-664 PGLPQGETLSPL
+664 PELPQGVTLSPL
-676 LDKADLLTLL
+676 LDNDDLLTTLHKAGLL
-686 NQAGLIQTDATHF
+686 QAGTTRF

>member
-1 MIPAFFH
+1 M
-8 SPLLIFCETRQM
+8 SNL
-20 TNFFKAALLMACLLW
+20 FKAALLLGSLLW
-35 QSTGLA
+35 QSMGLA
-41 SDTGWLTSPQ
+41 SDTGWLTRPQ
-51 NDHARVRLQADRSAP
+51 NDHAKVRLQADRSTA
-66 DHTRILLDV
+66 DQTRILLDV
-75 ALESGWKTYWHSPGE
+75 ELASGWKTYWHSPGE

-108 RWPAPRHFEVA
+108 HWPVPRHFEVA
-119 GLSTQGYQGEVR
+119 GLSTQGYQGDVT
-131 FPMSLN
+131 FPLSLS
-137 YPAGQSLK
+137 YPAEKALT

-156 CILTDFPFTLAV
+156 CILTDYPFTLAV
-168 DGQAPAGF
+168 DGTASAHF
-176 DFGWAKAISNLPQ
+176 DFTWAKAMSTLPQ
-189 PLPADTRVELGYQHN
+189 PLPAETRVELGYQHN

-228 AEFGKPVLE
+228 AEFGKPALE

-269 TSGEQA
+269 TSGTRA
-275 WQTKGSIGEAL
+275 WQGKGAIGAPL
-286 VLPAPS
+286 VLPGQS
-292 QPLFWLLGAALLGG
+292 HSLLWLLGAALLGG

-323 GSVLQHQEREQG
+323 GSVLQHQEREQR

-364 TQGAVGWGIQFQS
+364 PSFGMSGAVGWGIQFQS
-377 AGFIAF
+377 AGFIGF

-402 LPSNLNTRLATSG
+402 LPSNLSTRLATSG

-488 RWMGRLR
+488 RWMNHLR
-495 ILLGLMMLGSSLWLA
+495 ILLSLMMLGSSLWLT
-510 SLLGS
+510 SLLGN
-515 HLGNVQVY
+515 HLGSY
-523 WLMAA
+523 ATGWLMVA
-528 MLLALLIGI
+528 MVLGLILAIG
-537 VWRYG
+537 WRYG
-542 MRGFTLALSLST
+542 IRGFTLAIALAALIGS
-554 LVGAALLL
+554 ALLL
-562 GGAFTA
+562 SGAFSA
-568 QGTGNVDRV
+568 QGTASVDKV

-588 DALAQNKRV
+588 D
-597 FIDVTA
+597 
-603 DWCVTC
+603 
-609 KANKY
+609 
-614 NVLLRDEVQTAL
+614 
-626 SAPDVVALR
+626 
-635 GDWSK
+635 
-640 PDDTIAAFLR
+640 
-650 QRGAAAVPFNQIYG
+650 
-664 PGLPQGETLSPL
+664 
-676 LDKADLLTLL
+676 
-686 NQAGLIQTDATHF
+686 

>member
-8 SPLLIFCETRQM
+8 SPLLIFYETRQM

-51 NDHARVRLQADRSAP
+51 NAHARVRLQADRSAP

-131 FPMSLN
+131 FPLSLN
-137 YPAGQSLK
+137 YPAGQPLK

-168 DGQAPAGF
+168 DGQTPAGF

-189 PLPADTRVELGYQHN
+189 PLPAATRVELGYQHN

-215 WQSPA
+215 WQSPT

-269 TSGEQA
+269 TSGEQV

-286 VLPAPS
+286 VSPAPS
-292 QPLFWLLGAALLGG
+292 QPLLWLLGAALLGG

-323 GSVLQHQEREQG
+323 GTVLQHQVREQG
-335 TVRKQFLAASAGIIA
+335 IVRKQFLAASAGIIV
-350 SFWVLAAMSSLLRA
+350 SFWVLAAMSTLLRA

-377 AGFIAF
+377 AGFIGF

-515 HLGNVQVY
+515 HLGNMQVY

-537 VWRYG
+537 IWRYG
-542 MRGFTLALSLST
+542 MRGFTLALSLSA

-568 QGTGNVDRV
+568 HGTGSIDRV

-597 FIDVTA
+597 FVDVTA

-614 NVLLRDEVQTAL
+614 NVLLRDEVQNAL

-664 PGLPQGETLSPL
+664 PGLPQGEILSPL

-686 NQAGLIQTDATHF
+686 NQAGLIQTNATHF

>member
-1 MIPAFFH
+1 M
-8 SPLLIFCETRQM
+8 SNL
-20 TNFFKAALLMACLLW
+20 FKTALLLGGLLW
-35 QSTGLA
+35 QSMGLA

-51 NDHARVRLQADRSAP
+51 NDHARVRLQADRSTA
-66 DHTRILLDV
+66 DQTRILLDV
-75 ALESGWKTYWHSPGE
+75 ELESGWKTYWHSPGE
-90 GGIAPQILWD
+90 GGIAPQILWNKPIAALQWHW
-100 EPVGDFQW
+100 PV
-108 RWPAPRHFEVA
+108 PRHFEVA
-119 GLSTQGYQGEVR
+119 GLNTQGYQGDVT
-131 FPMSLN
+131 FPLSLS
-137 YPAGQSLK
+137 YPAEQALT

-156 CILTDFPFTLAV
+156 CILTDYPFTLET
-168 DGQAPAGF
+168 DGTAPADF
-176 DFGWAKAISNLPQ
+176 DFAWAKAMSTLPQ
-189 PLPADTRVELGYQHN
+189 PLPAETRIELGYQHN

-228 AEFGKPVLE
+228 AEFGKPALE

-275 WQTKGSIGEAL
+275 WQGKGTIGAPLAL
-286 VLPAPS
+286 PNQS
-292 QPLFWLLGAALLGG
+292 HSLFWLLGAALLGG

-323 GSVLQHQEREQG
+323 GTVLQHQEREQG

-377 AGFIAF
+377 AGFIGL

-402 LPSNLNTRLATSG
+402 LPSALSTRLATSG

-488 RWMGRLR
+488 RWMNHLR
-495 ILLGLMMLGSSLWLA
+495 ILLGLMMLGSSLWLT
-510 SLLGS
+510 SLLDN
-515 HLGNVQVY
+515 HLGRY
-523 WLMAA
+523 ATGWLMVA
-528 MLLALLIGI
+528 MLLALLAGI
-537 VWRYG
+537 IWRYG
-542 MRGFTLALSLST
+542 IRGFTLAIALTALIGSPMLLS
-554 LVGAALLL
+554 
-562 GGAFTA
+562 GAFSA
-568 QGTGNVDRV
+568 QGSASVDKV

-614 NVLLRDEVQTAL
+614 NVLLRDEVQQAL

-640 PDDTIAAFLR
+640 PSDTIAAFLR
-650 QRGAAAVPFNQIYG
+650 KRGAAAVPFNQIYG
-664 PGLPQGETLSPL
+664 PELPQGVTLSPL
-676 LDKADLLTLL
+676 LDKDDLLTTLHKAGLL
-686 NQAGLIQTDATHF
+686 QAGTTRF

>member
-1 MIPAFFH
+1 M
-8 SPLLIFCETRQM
+8 SNL
-20 TNFFKAALLMACLLW
+20 FKAALLLGGLLW
-35 QSTGLA
+35 QSMGLA

-51 NDHARVRLQADRSAP
+51 NDHARVRLQADRSTA
-66 DHTRILLDV
+66 DQTRILLDV
-75 ALESGWKTYWHSPGE
+75 ELESGWKTYWHSPGE

-108 RWPAPRHFEVA
+108 RWPVPRHFEVA

-131 FPMSLN
+131 FPLSLI

-168 DGQAPAGF
+168 DGQTPAGF

-189 PLPADTRVELGYQHN
+189 PLPAATRVELGYQHN

-215 WQSPA
+215 WLSPA

-292 QPLFWLLGAALLGG
+292 QPLFWLLGAALFGG

-335 TVRKQFLAASAGIIA
+335 TVRRQFLAASAGIIA
-350 SFWVLAAMSSLLRA
+350 SFWVLAAMSTLLRA

-377 AGFIAF
+377 AGFIGF

-402 LPSNLNTRLATSG
+402 LPSNLNTHLATSG

-515 HLGNVQVY
+515 HLGNMQVY

-537 VWRYG
+537 IWRYG
-542 MRGFTLALSLST
+542 MRGFTLALSLSA

-568 QGTGNVDRV
+568 QGAGSIDRV

-597 FIDVTA
+597 FVDVTA

-614 NVLLRDEVQTAL
+614 HVLLRDEVQTAL

-664 PGLPQGETLSPL
+664 PGLPQGEILSPL

-686 NQAGLIQTDATHF
+686 NQAGLIQTNATHF

>member
-1 MIPAFFH
+1 
-8 SPLLIFCETRQM
+8 M

-66 DHTRILLDV
+66 EHTRILLDV

-131 FPMSLN
+131 FPLSRN

-168 DGQAPAGF
+168 DGQTPAGF

-275 WQTKGSIGEAL
+275 WQGKGTIGAPLAL
-286 VLPAPS
+286 PNQS
-292 QPLFWLLGAALLGG
+292 HSLFWLLGAALLGG

-323 GSVLQHQEREQG
+323 GTVLQHQDREQG

-377 AGFIAF
+377 AGFIGL

-402 LPSNLNTRLATSG
+402 LPSALSTRLATSG

-488 RWMGRLR
+488 RWMNHQR
-495 ILLGLMMLGSSLWLA
+495 ILLGLMMLGSSLWLT
-510 SLLGS
+510 SLLDN
-515 HLGNVQVY
+515 HLGSY
-523 WLMAA
+523 ATGWLMVA
-528 MLLALLIGI
+528 MLLALLAGI
-537 VWRYG
+537 IWRYG
-542 MRGFTLALSLST
+542 IRGFTLAIALTALIGSP
-554 LVGAALLL
+554 LLL
-562 GGAFTA
+562 SGAFSA
-568 QGTGNVDRV
+568 QGSASVDKV

-614 NVLLRDEVQTAL
+614 NVLLRDEVQQAL

-640 PDDTIAAFLR
+640 PSDTIAAFLR
-650 QRGAAAVPFNQIYG
+650 KRSAAAVPFNQIYG
-664 PGLPQGETLSPL
+664 PELPQGVTLSPL
-676 LDKADLLTLL
+676 LDKDDLLTTLHKAGLL
-686 NQAGLIQTDATHF
+686 QAGTTRF

>member
-1 MIPAFFH
+1 MTF
-8 SPLLIFCETRQM
+8 PL
-20 TNFFKAALLMACLLW
+20 
-35 QSTGLA
+35 
-41 SDTGWLTSPQ
+41 
-51 NDHARVRLQADRSAP
+51 
-66 DHTRILLDV
+66 
-75 ALESGWKTYWHSPGE
+75 
-90 GGIAPQILWD
+90 
-100 EPVGDFQW
+100 
-108 RWPAPRHFEVA
+108 
-119 GLSTQGYQGEVR
+119 
-131 FPMSLN
+131 SLN
-137 YPAGQSLK
+137 YPTGQPLK

-156 CILTDFPFTLAV
+156 CILTDFPFTLTV
-168 DGQAPAGF
+168 DGQAPADF
-176 DFGWAKAISNLPQ
+176 DFAWAKAMSTLPQ
-189 PLPADTRVELGYQHN
+189 QLPADTRVELGYQHN

-228 AEFGKPVLE
+228 AEFGKPALE

-275 WQTKGSIGEAL
+275 WQGKGTIGAPLAL
-286 VLPAPS
+286 PNQS
-292 QPLFWLLGAALLGG
+292 HSLFWLLGAALLGG

-323 GSVLQHQEREQG
+323 GTVLQHQDREQG

-377 AGFIAF
+377 AGFIGL
-383 MVLVTLLFCAN
+383 MVLITLLFCAN

-402 LPSNLNTRLATSG
+402 LPSALSTRLATSG

-488 RWMGRLR
+488 RWMNHLR
-495 ILLGLMMLGSSLWLA
+495 ILLGLMMLGSSLWLT
-510 SLLGS
+510 SLLDN
-515 HLGNVQVY
+515 HLGRY
-523 WLMAA
+523 ATSWLMVA
-528 MLLALLIGI
+528 MLLALLAGI
-537 VWRYG
+537 IWRYG
-542 MRGFTLALSLST
+542 IRGFTLAIAL
-554 LVGAALLL
+554 AALIGSPLL
-562 GGAFTA
+562 LSGAFSA
-568 QGTGNVDRV
+568 QDSASVDKV

-614 NVLLRDEVQTAL
+614 NVLLRDEVQQAL

-640 PDDTIAAFLR
+640 PNDTIATFLR
-650 QRGAAAVPFNQIYG
+650 KRGSAAVPFNQIYG
-664 PGLPQGETLSPL
+664 PELPQGVTLSPL
-676 LDKADLLTLL
+676 LDKDDLLTTLHKAGLL
-686 NQAGLIQTDATHF
+686 QAGTTRF

>member
-1 MIPAFFH
+1 M
-8 SPLLIFCETRQM
+8 SNL
-20 TNFFKAALLMACLLW
+20 FKAALLLGGLLW
-35 QSTGLA
+35 QSMGLA

-51 NDHARVRLQADRSAP
+51 NDHARVRLQADRSTA
-66 DHTRILLDV
+66 DQTRILLDV
-75 ALESGWKTYWHSPGE
+75 ELESGWKTYWHSPGE

-108 RWPAPRHFEVA
+108 RWPVPRHFEVA
-119 GLSTQGYQGEVR
+119 GLSTQGYQGEVT
-131 FPMSLN
+131 FPLSLH
-137 YPAGQSLK
+137 YPTGQPLK

-168 DGQAPAGF
+168 DGQAPADF
-176 DFGWAKAISNLPQ
+176 DFAWAKAMSTLPQ
-189 PLPADTRVELGYQHN
+189 QLPTDTRVKLGYQHN
-204 QLQLRA
+204 QL
-210 ERAEG
+210 
-215 WQSPA
+215 
-220 LFIDALEG
+220 
-228 AEFGKPVLE
+228 
-237 VEGNTLIAR
+237 
-246 VPVSDGWQGDAPDL
+246 
-260 RGQSLGLLL
+260 
-269 TSGEQA
+269 
-275 WQTKGSIGEAL
+275 
-286 VLPAPS
+286 
-292 QPLFWLLGAALLGG
+292 WLLGAALLGG

-323 GSVLQHQEREQG
+323 GSVLQHQDREQG

-364 TQGAVGWGIQFQS
+364 PGFGMSGAVGWGIQFRS
-377 AGFIAF
+377 AGFIGL

-402 LPSNLNTRLATSG
+402 LPSALSTRLATSG

-488 RWMGRLR
+488 RWMGGLR

-510 SLLGS
+510 SLLDN
-515 HLGNVQVY
+515 HLGSY
-523 WLMAA
+523 ATGWLMVA
-528 MLLALLIGI
+528 MLLAPLIGI
-537 VWRYG
+537 IWRYG
-542 MRGFTLALSLST
+542 MRGFTLGIALTALIGSP
-554 LVGAALLL
+554 LLL
-562 GGAFTA
+562 SGAFSA
-568 QGTGNVDRV
+568 QGSASVDKV

-588 DALAQNKRV
+588 DALAQNNRV

-614 NVLLRDEVQTAL
+614 NVLLRDEVQQAL

-640 PDDTIAAFLR
+640 PSDTIAAFLR

-664 PGLPQGETLSPL
+664 PELPQGVTLSPL
-676 LDKADLLTLL
+676 LDKDDLLTTLHKAGLL
-686 NQAGLIQTDATHF
+686 QAGTTRF

>member
-1 MIPAFFH
+1 MM
-8 SPLLIFCETRQM
+8 SNL
-20 TNFFKAALLMACLLW
+20 FKAALLLGGLLW
-35 QSTGLA
+35 QSMGLA

-51 NDHARVRLQADRSAP
+51 NDHARVRLQADRSTA
-66 DHTRILLDV
+66 DQTRILLDV
-75 ALESGWKTYWHSPGE
+75 ELESGWKTYWHSPGE

-108 RWPAPRHFEVA
+108 HWPVPRHFEVA
-119 GLSTQGYQGEVR
+119 GLSTQGYQGDVT
-131 FPMSLN
+131 FPLSLN
-137 YPAGQSLK
+137 YPAGQPLK

-189 PLPADTRVELGYQHN
+189 QLPAETRVELGYQHN

-220 LFIDALEG
+220 LFIDTLEG

-323 GSVLQHQEREQG
+323 GTVLQHQDREQG
-335 TVRKQFLAASAGIIA
+335 TVRKQFLAASAGIIT

-377 AGFIAF
+377 AGFIGL

-402 LPSNLNTRLATSG
+402 LPSALSTRLATSG

-488 RWMGRLR
+488 RWMNHLR
-495 ILLGLMMLGSSLWLA
+495 ILLGLMMLGSSLWLT
-510 SLLGS
+510 SLLDN
-515 HLGNVQVY
+515 HLGRY
-523 WLMAA
+523 ATGWLMVA
-528 MLLALLIGI
+528 MLLALLSGI
-537 VWRYG
+537 ISRYG
-542 MRGFTLALSLST
+542 IRGFTLAIAL
-554 LVGAALLL
+554 AALIGSPLL
-562 GGAFTA
+562 LSGAFSA
-568 QGTGNVDRV
+568 QGSTSVDKV

-614 NVLLRDEVQTAL
+614 NVLLRDEVQQAL

-640 PDDTIAAFLR
+640 PSDTIAAFLR
-650 QRGAAAVPFNQIYG
+650 KRGAAAVPFNQIYG
-664 PGLPQGETLSPL
+664 PELPQGVTLSPL
-676 LDKADLLTLL
+676 LDKDDLLTTLHKAGLL
-686 NQAGLIQTDATHF
+686 QAGTTRF

>member
-1 MIPAFFH
+1 
-8 SPLLIFCETRQM
+8 M
-20 TNFFKAALLMACLLW
+20 THFFKAALLMACLLW

-131 FPMSLN
+131 FPLSLN
-137 YPAGQSLK
+137 YPAGQSLN

-269 TSGEQA
+269 ASGEQA
-275 WQTKGSIGEAL
+275 WQAKGSIGEAL
-286 VLPAPS
+286 ALPAPG

-323 GSVLQHQEREQG
+323 GSVLQLQQREQG

-350 SFWVLAAMSSLLRA
+350 SFWVLAAMSTLLRA

-377 AGFIAF
+377 AGFIGF

-515 HLGNVQVY
+515 HLGNMQVY

-537 VWRYG
+537 IWRYG
-542 MRGFTLALSLST
+542 IRGFTLALSLSA

-568 QGTGNVDRV
+568 QGSASVDKV

-582 SERAIT
+582 SERAIA

-686 NQAGLIQTDATHF
+686 NQAGLIQTNATHF